1 MILNLVAYVKHWDVY
16 PLSCST
22 FFSTQAAYAAPIIM
36 MSQNRQNEEIERKQ
50 SNQYRRKA
58 RD

>member
-1 MILNLVAYVKHWDVY
+1 
-16 PLSCST
+16 
-22 FFSTQAAYAAPIIM
+22 M

-58 RD
+58 RDWSTNL